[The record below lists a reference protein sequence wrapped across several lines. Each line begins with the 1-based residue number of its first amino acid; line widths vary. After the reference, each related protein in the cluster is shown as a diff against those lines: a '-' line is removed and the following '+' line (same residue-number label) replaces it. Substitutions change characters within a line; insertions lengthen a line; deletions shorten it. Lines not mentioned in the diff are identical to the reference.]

1 MKNPATWTLRKI
13 LLPGVGATCAMT
25 LFSYVTSR
33 LMNDQFREPQL
44 LAHFFFPAEKLRGQP
59 PTKGWLLHYL
69 IGIGFSGAYQGLWK
83 KHTRLPPTSDGLC
96 YGSVCGLLGVAVWR
110 LVFAT
115 HPLPPKV
122 NLKLYLAH
130 LFAAHFVFGI
140 TLSHINNRGKNE
152 D

>member
-1 MKNPATWTLRKI
+1 
-13 LLPGVGATCAMT
+13 MT
-25 LFSYVTSR
+25 LFSYVASR
-33 LMNDQFREPQL
+33 LMNDQFREPRL
-44 LAHFFFPAEKLRGQP
+44 LSHFFFPAELQHRQP

-83 KHTRLPPTSDGLC
+83 KYTRLPPTSDGLY
-96 YGSVCGLLGVAVWR
+96 YGSVCGLLGVAGWHR
-110 LVFAT
+110 VFTT
-115 HPLPPKV
+115 HPSPPKV

-140 TLSHINNRGKNE
+140 ALSHISNWGKNE